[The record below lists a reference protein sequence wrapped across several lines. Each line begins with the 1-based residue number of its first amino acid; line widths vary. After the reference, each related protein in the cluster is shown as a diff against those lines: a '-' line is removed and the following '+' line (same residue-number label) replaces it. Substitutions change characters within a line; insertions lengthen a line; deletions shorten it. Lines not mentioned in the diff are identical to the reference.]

1 MRDLSPPILEYL
13 RTLIV
18 DNRLLAYLQIDKGG
32 CLSNWGGNPAAY
44 GMTGLRKGLP
54 VGEQVI
60 FLEGLLPLQDSPL
73 LLPCVETGSGLFA
86 DIHIFSGEDGN
97 WVLLLDATPEELQRR
112 LFHQKANDLSLRY
125 EQQSKILKQY
135 TYGAAHEPLLVS
147 LLTAFNMVLIER
159 QEKGSFRLLG
169 SLPEWFFRLYP
180 DAASRQEDLRPGE
193 RFLVLE
199 NFIVDAEQFWQEHR
213 AGRLRSGLWI
223 ETDWSGN
230 ECSLEA
236 SAVCVQ
242 ERKIL
247 LIELLD
253 VAFAEKQALIQKARE
268 RSLQHHYLETRL
280 QKLLNQ
286 LCVGI
291 FRSTLDGKLLEAN
304 PAFLRMLNLSSAQKT
319 QTQDLLDLCGQLE
332 DGTQVPNRPP
342 QSQSLQRRELQLR
355 RADDSLLWV
364 SLTATRSLTAT
375 GETVVDGLVEDI
387 TERKRAEEARK
398 GEAKVAEALSRMG
411 WEMMALLDTPTI
423 LNRLCQLTTEVLG
436 CDVSHVFL
444 WQPEEDVFIPMS
456 GYGDLPEE
464 WETLR
469 LSKIPRAR
477 VMGLFSHLDSED
489 VVQQTLSTHQ
499 DLLVAELQKQFNTA
513 AGLYIALRRGSER
526 TIIGCL
532 SASYR
537 DRSEHF
543 TPQQERIAR
552 GIAQLASMAFQNAR
566 LVEELERANRL
577 KEEFLAMFSHELRTP
592 LSVIMG
598 YNDLLRDGTFGSLT
612 TEQTEILQRVNKNAQ
627 ELFTLITTIL
637 DLSRLQVGQ
646 FPLDFTD
653 ISLPNLLR
661 EIETETQDWFEKS
674 GLHAVWNVAPEP
686 LLVNTDPVKLK
697 IVIKN
702 LIHNAVK
709 FTKQGSITV
718 DVHPC
723 TGGVELCVSD
733 TGIGIAPEMLLIIF
747 EPFRQAD
754 SSASRHYGGLGLGLH
769 IVRQFLELL
778 GGTIT
783 VESKVG
789 HGSTF
794 RVLIPSSKPSER
806 DTSE

>member
-1 MRDLSPPILEYL
+1 MRDLPPPILEYL

-18 DNRLLAYLQIDKGG
+18 DNRSLAYLQIDKGG
-32 CLSNWGGNPAAY
+32 CLSNWGGNLAAY

-54 VGEQVI
+54 VREQVV

-86 DIHIFSGEDGN
+86 DIHIFSGADGN
-97 WVLLLDATPEELQRR
+97 WVLILDATPEELQRR

-125 EQQSKILKQY
+125 EQQAKILEQY
-135 TYGAAHEPLLVS
+135 AHGAANEPLLVG
-147 LLTAFNMVLIER
+147 LFAMLNMILMER

-199 NFIVDAEQFWQEHR
+199 NFIVDAEQFWQER
-213 AGRLRSGLWI
+213 GAGRLRSGLWI

-253 VAFAEKQALIQKARE
+253 VAFAEKQSLIQKARE

-280 QKLLNQ
+280 QRLLNQ

-291 FRSTLDGKLLEAN
+291 FRSTLDGRLLEAN
-304 PAFLRMLNLSSAQKT
+304 PAFLRMLNLGSAQKT
-319 QTQDLLDLCGQLE
+319 QTQNLHELCGQLE
-332 DGTQVPNRPP
+332 DGTQVPNRPR
-342 QSQSLQRRELQLR
+342 QSQPLQRRELQLR
-355 RADDSLLWV
+355 RADDSPLWV
-364 SLTATRSLTAT
+364 SLTATHSITAT
-375 GETVVDGLVEDI
+375 GETVIDGLIEDV
-387 TERKRAEEARK
+387 TERKHAEEARK
-398 GEAKVAEALSRMG
+398 EEAAVVEALSRVG
-411 WEMMALLDTPTI
+411 WEMIALLDTPAI
-423 LNRLCQLTTEVLG
+423 LNRLCQLTTEALG
-436 CDVSHVFL
+436 CDVSHTFL
-444 WQPEEDVFIPMS
+444 WQPEEDVFVPVS
-456 GYGDLPEE
+456 GYVDLPEE
-464 WETLR
+464 WETIK
-469 LSKIPRAR
+469 LSKIPRAKF
-477 VMGLFSHLDSED
+477 MSLFPRLDSED

-499 DLLVAELQKQFNTA
+499 DLLVAELQKQFNTT
-513 AGLYIALRRGSER
+513 AGLYIALRRGR

-532 SASYR
+532 SAGYR
-537 DRSEHF
+537 GRSEHF

-552 GIAQLASMAFQNAR
+552 GIAQLASMALQNAR

-577 KEEFLAMFSHELRTP
+577 KEEFLAMCSHELRTP

-598 YNDLLRDGTFGSLT
+598 YNDLLLDGTFGSLT
-612 TEQTEILQRVNKNAQ
+612 AEQTNILRRVDKNAQ
-627 ELFTLITTIL
+627 ELFALIITLL

-646 FPLDFTD
+646 LPLDFSD

-661 EIETETQDWFEKS
+661 EIETETQDRFEKS
-674 GLHAVWNVAPEP
+674 GLHVVWNIAPEP
-686 LLVNTDPVKLK
+686 LLVHTDPLKLK

-709 FTKQGSITV
+709 FTEQGSIIV
-718 DVHPC
+718 DVHLC
-723 TGGVELCVSD
+723 TGGVEICVSD
-733 TGIGIAPEMLLIIF
+733 TGIGIAPEVLPIIF

-754 SSASRHYGGLGLGLH
+754 SSTTRHYGGLGLGLY
-769 IVRQFLELL
+769 IVRQLLELL

-794 RVLIPSSKPSER
+794 RVLIPTEQTK
-806 DTSE
+806 